1 MERKHQQVR
10 LTSSHMAQSEDAR
23 SCWQEPPSELSVNSV
38 LLYVYFPL
46 LSKAQPFEPRGSR
59 CPRPGIGISIHRNQ
73 LDLLHVCLGH
83 SDTQG
88 ITLALRCVFNTCE
101 TPPSIVTFCGSRGKH
116 KKVKGWDCS
125 RPPPAS
131 SPATVVMH
139 PHPVLRNCA
148 SWTEQRPGKCL
159 WLKWQ
164 D

>member
-1 MERKHQQVR
+1 MKPLLQVTRQEEELQAKDEELLKVKEKQTKVEGELEEMERKHQQVQ

-116 KKVKGWDCS
+116 KKVKG
-125 RPPPAS
+125 
-131 SPATVVMH
+131 
-139 PHPVLRNCA
+139 
-148 SWTEQRPGKCL
+148 
-159 WLKWQ
+159 
-164 D
+164 

>member
-1 MERKHQQVR
+1 MKPLLQVTRQEEELQAKDEELLKVKEKQTKVEGELEEMERKHQQVR

-116 KKVKGWDCS
+116 KKVKG
-125 RPPPAS
+125 
-131 SPATVVMH
+131 
-139 PHPVLRNCA
+139 
-148 SWTEQRPGKCL
+148 
-159 WLKWQ
+159 
-164 D
+164 

>member
-1 MERKHQQVR
+1 MKPLLQVTRQEEELQAKDEELLKVKEKQTKVEGELEEMERKHQQVQ

-38 LLYVYFPL
+38 LLYVYFLL

-116 KKVKGWDCS
+116 KKVKG
-125 RPPPAS
+125 
-131 SPATVVMH
+131 
-139 PHPVLRNCA
+139 
-148 SWTEQRPGKCL
+148 
-159 WLKWQ
+159 
-164 D
+164 

>member
-1 MERKHQQVR
+1 VKPLLQVTRQEEELQAKDEELLKVKEKQTKVEGELEEMERKHQQVR

-116 KKVKGWDCS
+116 KKVKG
-125 RPPPAS
+125 
-131 SPATVVMH
+131 
-139 PHPVLRNCA
+139 
-148 SWTEQRPGKCL
+148 
-159 WLKWQ
+159 
-164 D
+164 

>member
-1 MERKHQQVR
+1 VKPLLQVTRQEEELQAKDEELLKVKEKQTKVEGELEEMERKHQQVR
-10 LTSSHMAQSEDAR
+10 LTSSHMARSEDAR

-116 KKVKGWDCS
+116 KKVKG
-125 RPPPAS
+125 
-131 SPATVVMH
+131 
-139 PHPVLRNCA
+139 
-148 SWTEQRPGKCL
+148 
-159 WLKWQ
+159 
-164 D
+164 